1 MALDNSNIQIHRKS
15 RMNMSTIRK
24 KTSTNNKIETKFDN
38 EIEMIDESLFK
49 ISKLLMLYYGE
60 AGSSLVS
67 KMIRNESSLLDFS
80 EELGTKTLAIFGF
93 CDIRNFT
100 DATEILQE
108 GVISLVNK
116 VAYIVHSN
124 TIRYGG

>member
-1 MALDNSNIQIHRKS
+1 
-15 RMNMSTIRK
+15 
-24 KTSTNNKIETKFDN
+24 
-38 EIEMIDESLFK
+38 
-49 ISKLLMLYYGE
+49 MLYYGE
-60 AGSSLVS
+60 AGASLVS
-67 KMIRNESSLLDFS
+67 KMIRSESSLLDFS
-80 EELGTKTLAIFGF
+80 EELGTKTLAIFVF

-108 GVISLVNK
+108 GVVSLVNK

>member
-1 MALDNSNIQIHRKS
+1 
-15 RMNMSTIRK
+15 
-24 KTSTNNKIETKFDN
+24 
-38 EIEMIDESLFK
+38 
-49 ISKLLMLYYGE
+49 MLYYGE
-60 AGSSLVS
+60 AGASLVS
-67 KMIRNESSLLDFS
+67 RMIRSESSLLDFS

-108 GVISLVNK
+108 EVVSLVNK